1 MIEHPVACPV
11 CGAAW
16 DYATT
21 WIGEL
26 RAIHPVTRCVPK
38 PAPRY
43 EVEDE
48 ADYRVPLRPRKCEEC
63 HQVFIPHS
71 RATRSQVVCGSE
83 CRKARRER
91 VAEYKRG
98 LWKIS
103 AIARMNFP
111 IKTCVQCGEMFIPNT
126 KFSAKQI
133 ICGAECVALR
143 VAEQAKAKYKTRK
156 VA

>member
-1 MIEHPVACPV
+1 MTEHPIACPV

-21 WIGEL
+21 WLGQL
-26 RAIHPVTRCVPK
+26 VAIHPVTRCIPK
-38 PAPRY
+38 PAPVF
-43 EVEDE
+43 EVEDDE
-48 ADYRVPLRPRKCEEC
+48 TWVGRPRKCEEC
-63 HQVFIPHS
+63 HETFTPQS
-71 RATRSQVVCGSE
+71 KATRSQAICGSI

-103 AIARMNFP
+103 MSARMNFP
-111 IKTCVQCGEMFIPNT
+111 IKTCVQCGETFIPNT